1 MADQLA
7 PADVRRRK
15 SSVGAV
21 ELQGPG
27 GVVRTVNLEDMSE
40 ADRALAAEFGY
51 KPVGAIKTD
60 PRSWTK
66 ERGSNASRTGLQA
79 RVWLSVDILVCRQYQ
94 WSLLDCGNDLL
105 VSFVCWRERFSRLV
119 LAHLRSWLY
128 VHRCKWSKRTS
139 IS

>member
-51 KPVGAIKTD
+51 KPVRNILTSRGTPMCDDVLIWHHRSSSESLAISLPSHSQSVSVVCSQQLQRHSPTHCTRVAVLRLYGA
-60 PRSWTK
+60 
-66 ERGSNASRTGLQA
+66 GSYLELVACASR
-79 RVWLSVDILVCRQYQ
+79 
-94 WSLLDCGNDLL
+94 
-105 VSFVCWRERFSRLV
+105 
-119 LAHLRSWLY
+119 
-128 VHRCKWSKRTS
+128 
-139 IS
+139 